1 MSAAFQFPVIMR
13 ALKCHRLLSVL
24 LFTQVAVTCA
34 VVTNVVFL
42 IAGRV
47 HLMNQPSGIDES
59 HLAVIE
65 SERVMSPGAS
75 IAPAIRGDLEAL
87 RYIPGVTRVAVVDA
101 LPFGHNDWIN
111 GFTSDV
117 VNQGDTRLP
126 MEVEPSLINGSQD
139 ALDVLGVRVVR
150 GAQFAPQDF
159 LPLEASS
166 DNAGLQKVRV
176 AIVTEA
182 FAQRMFPGADAL
194 GRPIYVDGHS
204 PVRIIG
210 IADHVA
216 RPNLTVSDDNEL
228 IVFLPLVPDNA
239 KALYI
244 MRVDGDARSVIEA
257 ARHALLRVT
266 NQRIFHRME
275 SFTDLRADYFRRD
288 AAMISILLAIAV
300 ALVFV
305 NAVGIMGLASFWVH
319 RRTRQTGVRRAL
331 GATRLSVLTYFLQE
345 NLVVVGGGALL
356 GVVLA
361 LALNRTLMAWFEVPH
376 LFLSC
381 LPVAWFAM
389 ILIGQLAAFVP
400 ALRASSVDPSAAI
413 RG

>member
-331 GATRLSVLTYFLQE
+331 SY
-345 NLVVVGGGALL
+345 
-356 GVVLA
+356 
-361 LALNRTLMAWFEVPH
+361 
-376 LFLSC
+376 
-381 LPVAWFAM
+381 LPVGWFAM